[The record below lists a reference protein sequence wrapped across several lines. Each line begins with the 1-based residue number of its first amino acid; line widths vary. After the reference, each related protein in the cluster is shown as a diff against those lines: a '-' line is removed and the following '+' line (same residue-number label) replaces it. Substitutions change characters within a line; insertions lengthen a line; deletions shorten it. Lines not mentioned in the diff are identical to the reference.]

1 MSKLIKV
8 GKSIF
13 NSENIKVIRP
23 STWFDSYTIEVYL
36 DNNEEQIE
44 NFDTKDDRDEE
55 MQRLYKIIGDK

>member
-13 NSENIKVIRP
+13 NSENIKAIRP

-36 DNNEEQIE
+36 NNNEEQIE

>member
-23 STWFDSYTIEVYL
+23 NMWFNSYTIEVYL
-36 DNNEEQIE
+36 NNNEEKIE

>member
-13 NSENIKVIRP
+13 NSENIKAIRP
-23 STWFDSYTIEVYL
+23 NMWFNSYTIEVYL
-36 DNNEEQIE
+36 NNNEEKIE